1 MSVYAILVCG
11 GSGTRIG
18 LQQNKTL
25 YPVGG
30 IPSCIRAGRTL
41 LKAVDGLIVVARAGE
56 GELFAAAFERFS
68 VPVAAIVSGG
78 TTRQQSVYRGLMALP
93 EDCTEVLVHDG
104 ARPLVDEP
112 TVARVLDS
120 VRRCG
125 TGIAAVPM
133 TDTVKRTDA
142 EQYVTATLSRDGLWR
157 MQTPQGFRKE
167 LLLRAHRQAHE
178 DMTDDAALVEAL
190 GEPVRLVM
198 GSQRNIKLT
207 TREDLAMAEAL
218 SGARMRIGTGFDAH
232 RLREGRRLVLCG
244 VDIPYER
251 GLDGH
256 SDADVA
262 LHALCD
268 ALLGAAALGDIGQH
282 FPDTDERYRGVS
294 SLLLTEKTRDILAGA
309 GFVPL
314 NVDVTIVAQKP
325 KLAPYI
331 PEMRQNIADALRIPP
346 EAVSVKATTTERM
359 GYEGREEGI
368 SAQAAATVL
377 QNEPP
382 QTGCFK

>member
-125 TGIAAVPM
+125 TN
-133 TDTVKRTDA
+133 R
-142 EQYVTATLSRDGLWR
+142 
-157 MQTPQGFRKE
+157 
-167 LLLRAHRQAHE
+167 
-178 DMTDDAALVEAL
+178 
-190 GEPVRLVM
+190 
-198 GSQRNIKLT
+198 
-207 TREDLAMAEAL
+207 
-218 SGARMRIGTGFDAH
+218 
-232 RLREGRRLVLCG
+232 
-244 VDIPYER
+244 
-251 GLDGH
+251 
-256 SDADVA
+256 
-262 LHALCD
+262 
-268 ALLGAAALGDIGQH
+268 
-282 FPDTDERYRGVS
+282 
-294 SLLLTEKTRDILAGA
+294 
-309 GFVPL
+309 
-314 NVDVTIVAQKP
+314 
-325 KLAPYI
+325 
-331 PEMRQNIADALRIPP
+331 
-346 EAVSVKATTTERM
+346 
-359 GYEGREEGI
+359 
-368 SAQAAATVL
+368 
-377 QNEPP
+377 
-382 QTGCFK
+382 

>member
-1 MSVYAILVCG
+1 
-11 GSGTRIG
+11 
-18 LQQNKTL
+18 
-25 YPVGG
+25 
-30 IPSCIRAGRTL
+30 
-41 LKAVDGLIVVARAGE
+41 
-56 GELFAAAFERFS
+56 
-68 VPVAAIVSGG
+68 
-78 TTRQQSVYRGLMALP
+78 
-93 EDCTEVLVHDG
+93 
-104 ARPLVDEP
+104 
-112 TVARVLDS
+112 
-120 VRRCG
+120 
-125 TGIAAVPM
+125 
-133 TDTVKRTDA
+133 
-142 EQYVTATLSRDGLWR
+142 
-157 MQTPQGFRKE
+157 
-167 LLLRAHRQAHE
+167 
-178 DMTDDAALVEAL
+178 
-190 GEPVRLVM
+190 
-198 GSQRNIKLT
+198 
-207 TREDLAMAEAL
+207 
-218 SGARMRIGTGFDAH
+218 MRIGTGFDAH
-232 RLREGRRLVLCG
+232 RLKEGRRLVLCG
-244 VDIPYER
+244 VDIPYDR

-282 FPDTDERYRGVS
+282 FLDTDERYRGVS
-294 SLLLTEKTRDILAGA
+294 SLLLTEKTRDILTGA

-382 QTGCFK
+382 QTGCF